1 MITRLT
7 LASTVCH
14 IVTFSILGLS
24 HAYEIP
30 YAGFIALVSLAI
42 GLYMNKLVN
51 EEVGF
56 GKSSAEYNET
66 DLAEYES
73 GDPYV
78 AELIGKPQIQPPET
92 RNRPY

>member
-14 IVTFSILGLS
+14 LVTFSILGLS
-24 HAYEIP
+24 HAYDIP

-51 EEVGF
+51 EEVSF
-56 GKSSAEYNET
+56 GEIKPEHKET
-66 DLAEYES
+66 DLAEYKS
-73 GDPYV
+73 GDPYL
-78 AELIGKPQIQPPET
+78 ANLIGKPQKSDS
-92 RNRPY
+92 N